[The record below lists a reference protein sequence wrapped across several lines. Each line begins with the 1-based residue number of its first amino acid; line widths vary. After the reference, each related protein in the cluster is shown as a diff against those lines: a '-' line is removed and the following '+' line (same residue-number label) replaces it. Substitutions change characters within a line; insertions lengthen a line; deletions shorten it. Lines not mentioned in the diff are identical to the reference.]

1 MSCENCSCDSCKND
15 NNNNR
20 TYDKW
25 RYTLYT
31 TILFFI
37 VVNPLTYNLTNSLL
51 KPFVKIS
58 SNGCPT
64 IYGIVIHGIV
74 FTLLLRYMMELNI

>member
-1 MSCENCSCDSCKND
+1 MSCENCSCDSCKKSKP
-15 NNNNR
+15 NNN
-20 TYDKW
+20 DKW

-31 TILFFI
+31 TFLFFV

-74 FTLLLRYMMELNI
+74 FTLLLRYMMDLNI